1 MTYSKLMTNL
11 IALAIVALT
20 LPLWGGALAA
30 LVGGAFFLIVN
41 HPLILVALVVALFFL
56 MR

>member
-1 MTYSKLMTNL
+1 MTNL